1 MEEAAGNPLRESATS
16 ALSAFTGYIEKPQQ
30 LMAPEEPKDGGMRVM
45 YGRRGFLHFL
55 DNVYVLF
62 KEKDK
67 LKVNF
72 YFTIRDMIVDYCEK
86 MTSSL
91 ELSSS

>member
-1 MEEAAGNPLRESATS
+1 
-16 ALSAFTGYIEKPQQ
+16 
-30 LMAPEEPKDGGMRVM
+30 MRVM
-45 YGRRGFLHFL
+45 YGRQGFLHFL

-86 MTSSL
+86 MTTG
-91 ELSSS
+91 

>member
-1 MEEAAGNPLRESATS
+1 MIEDTSFNPLRESEI
-16 ALSAFTGYIEKPQQ
+16 SAFTGYIEKPQQ
-30 LMAPEEPKDGGMRVM
+30 LAAPDEPRDRGMRVM
-45 YGRRGFLHFL
+45 YGRQGFLHFL

-86 MTSSL
+86 MTSG
-91 ELSSS
+91 